1 MKRWISTCALV
12 LTTALAAGILTA
24 QETKKDPPGQLK
36 GYEPPARQGVEAAK
50 AARNARTKRVDTR
63 DAPRPT
69 RPGARRNMPQRPGA
83 ARGMMHQ
90 QQIRALQSQLA
101 RKKQAFAE
109 YSGELKAIRKV
120 ALGEDAKKTV
130 EYIDKLIARKQKEF
144 DTAVKD
150 TEDKTKAIRARVEKQ
165 AKEQAEK
172 YKKMRGPRPTPPKP
186 KGPDAIKIGDR
197 KNK

>member
-12 LTTALAAGILTA
+12 LTIALAAGILTA
-24 QETKKDPPGQLK
+24 QEAKKAPPDGSE
-36 GYEPPARQGVEAAK
+36 GYKPPVRQGVEAAK
-50 AARNARTKRVDTR
+50 AARNARTKRADTR

-101 RKKQAFAE
+101 RKEQAFTE
-109 YSGELKAIRKV
+109 YSGELKAIREV
-120 ALGEDAKKTV
+120 ALKEDAKKTV
-130 EYIDKLIARKQKEF
+130 EYIDKLIARKQNEF
-144 DTAVKD
+144 DMAVKD
-150 TEDKTKAIRARVEKQ
+150 TDDKKKVILARVEKQ

-172 YKKMRGPRPTPPKP
+172 YQKMRATRPTPPSPPPMVERTYRAKP
-186 KGPDAIKIGDR
+186 
-197 KNK
+197 